1 MSDAGKAAQSAREV
15 VAKHLE
21 ALEEWFSPDS
31 PEEVERNVERRTE
44 ARDVCRTAL
53 ALRALLAQP
62 PSDTLARLVEAAGEV
77 VETGAALRLR
87 EGLPARSSEEHAAY
101 QDKYEHTGRAGKHTR
116 AVGALEAALAAH
128 RASVDAL
135 FPGLLPETIAR
146 VNAAL
151 DAERAKTEAMK
162 RQRDEAHNERDV
174 LSAMLRESRAEREST
189 RDALG
194 AGPVEHVVD
203 AAKRVMAE
211 LEEVRKRAAQF
222 EAELDEAWEA
232 TGVSSTVRGMTDLAD
247 VVRSDKR
254 SAKFVREERDD
265 LRVALNEATRQR
277 DEARRE
283 AARDREAD
291 RRMLKNR
298 DEALDYAAEERD
310 ALKAEVQRLRAD
322 ALNVGGDAVRKAYD
336 LCHAALDAAK
346 APKVGSSGS
355 CAERIAALAAERDEA
370 RRERDALKVEVG
382 WRRKIE
388 QENREVSDVVKPLGS
403 ESIMDAIK
411 RTVAERD
418 EARKERDAAFARRD
432 EAAASLS
439 RSDGLLRIAERER
452 DEARK
457 QRDEARW
464 ERDQS
469 RWVGRSAAA
478 CVERDNGT
486 QPSPAPLDP
495 RALAIYEGA
504 VRVWAAIPRANGFSV
519 TDQVFEA
526 AEILRAAES
535 EARKGVGR

>member
-203 AAKRVMAE
+203 AAKRVMA
-211 LEEVRKRAAQF
+211 
-222 EAELDEAWEA
+222 
-232 TGVSSTVRGMTDLAD
+232 DLAD

-254 SAKFVREERDD
+254 SAKFV
-265 LRVALNEATRQR
+265 
-277 DEARRE
+277 
-283 AARDREAD
+283 
-291 RRMLKNR
+291 
-298 DEALDYAAEERD
+298 
-310 ALKAEVQRLRAD
+310 
-322 ALNVGGDAVRKAYD
+322 
-336 LCHAALDAAK
+336 
-346 APKVGSSGS
+346 
-355 CAERIAALAAERDEA
+355 
-370 RRERDALKVEVG
+370 VG

>member
-291 RRMLKNR
+291 RRMW
-298 DEALDYAAEERD
+298 
-310 ALKAEVQRLRAD
+310 D

>member
-31 PEEVERNVERRTE
+31 PEEVERNVERRKE

-62 PSDTLARLVEAAGEV
+62 PSDTVARLVEAA
-77 VETGAALRLR
+77 
-87 EGLPARSSEEHAAY
+87 
-101 QDKYEHTGRAGKHTR
+101 
-116 AVGALEAALAAH
+116 EAA
-128 RASVDAL
+128 
-135 FPGLLPETIAR
+135 
-146 VNAAL
+146 
-151 DAERAKTEAMK
+151 
-162 RQRDEAHNERDV
+162 
-174 LSAMLRESRAEREST
+174 
-189 RDALG
+189 
-194 AGPVEHVVD
+194 
-203 AAKRVMAE
+203 
-211 LEEVRKRAAQF
+211 VR
-222 EAELDEAWEA
+222 
-232 TGVSSTVRGMTDLAD
+232 TV
-247 VVRSDKR
+247 
-254 SAKFVREERDD
+254 
-265 LRVALNEATRQR
+265 
-277 DEARRE
+277 
-283 AARDREAD
+283 
-291 RRMLKNR
+291 
-298 DEALDYAAEERD
+298 
-310 ALKAEVQRLRAD
+310 
-322 ALNVGGDAVRKAYD
+322 
-336 LCHAALDAAK
+336 
-346 APKVGSSGS
+346 
-355 CAERIAALAAERDEA
+355 
-370 RRERDALKVEVG
+370 VG